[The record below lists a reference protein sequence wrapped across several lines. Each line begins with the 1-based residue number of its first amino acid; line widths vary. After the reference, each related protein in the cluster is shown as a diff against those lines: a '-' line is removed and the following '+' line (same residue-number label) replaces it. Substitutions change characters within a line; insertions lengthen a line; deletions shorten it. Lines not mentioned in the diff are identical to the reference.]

1 MKNWLYLAIS
11 VIVIALSLF
20 LRLYKIENRAPFD
33 WDQNRDYLAIA
44 QIVEGKPTLIGP
56 VAKGEGGFFLG
67 PLYYYLSVPGFVLSR
82 GNPQSLPVTS
92 VVLDVIAIV
101 AILALFPRVWGKY
114 QSILL
119 ALAWSLSW
127 FAIEM
132 SRISWN
138 VALLQVWLI
147 SFIYLI
153 SLPLSSWKALLFGLI
168 LGITWH
174 IHAVIIPLS
183 LLIGVIY
190 LKKLEIKWIHL
201 LYMGVGYL
209 LALSP
214 LILFDIRHAGLEHN
228 LVLQFLSENGSTR
241 PPISDVLNSTLSRF
255 GKNTLTIFT
264 GTSELSLIT
273 GIVATF
279 MAILAIMRGTR
290 LAKISGQIILID
302 LVLVLYLGEIRFPEY
317 YLASAYLPVLI
328 IAIDFTSHF
337 KAFIKPLAFVV
348 VGLFLYFNFHH
359 YSTQKTSF
367 SLVQKQDLVH
377 AVSRLGNNVDLH
389 SDLPFGRDSGIALML
404 KHSGV
409 SVSKQAKTQ
418 VLITESIGE
427 SVFIGGEIAEDL
439 GWFGGFRLAYHVVQ

>member
-1 MKNWLYLAIS
+1 MKNWLYLTLSVVVIS
-11 VIVIALSLF
+11 LALF

-67 PLYYYLSVPGFVLSR
+67 PLYYYLSVPGFILSG
-82 GNPQSLPVTS
+82 GNLSSLPVTS
-92 VVLDVIAIV
+92 VALDVLAIV
-101 AILALFPRVWGKY
+101 AVLTLFPRVWGKH

-132 SRISWN
+132 SHISWN

-147 SFIYLI
+147 YFIYLL

-168 LGITWH
+168 LGLTWH

-183 LLIGVIY
+183 LLVSMVC
-190 LKKLEIKWIHL
+190 LKKLEIKWIYL
-201 LYMGVGYL
+201 LYMGVGYF

-214 LILFDIRHAGLEHN
+214 LILFDIRHVGLEHN
-228 LVLQFLSENGSTR
+228 LILQFLSENGFTR

-255 GKNTLTIFT
+255 GKNTLAIFS
-264 GTSELSLIT
+264 GTSDLSLST
-273 GIVATF
+273 GIVATI
-279 MAILAIMRGTR
+279 MAILAIIRGTR
-290 LAKISGQIILID
+290 VAKISGVIILTNLI
-302 LVLVLYLGEIRFPEY
+302 LVLYLGEIRFPEY

-328 IAIDFTSHF
+328 IAIDFLSHF
-337 KAFIKPLAFVV
+337 KVLIKPLAVIFVA
-348 VGLFLYFNFHH
+348 LFLYFNLQS
-359 YSTQKTSF
+359 YSTEKTSF
-367 SLVQKQDLVH
+367 SLAQKQNLVQEISKHGNSFDL
-377 AVSRLGNNVDLH
+377 RY
-389 SDLPFGRDSGIALML
+389 DLPFGRDSGIALLL
-404 KHSGV
+404 KHSGI

-418 VLITESIGE
+418 VLITESTRE

-439 GWFGGFRLAYHVVQ
+439 GWFGGLRLAYHVVQ